1 MNRVTR
7 RAWLL
12 GVFLLVM
19 VTGIV
24 LFGVEYAFRAGDW
37 VSTPGSPHVFS
48 GTNLGCGQVTDR
60 SGVLLL
66 DLAEGRSYAGMESTR
81 RSTLHWLGDRRGSIR
96 AAAISNYTEE
106 MSGFDPVNGVYSPD
120 GEKGK
125 MTLTLSAQVQNAA
138 MEAMNGRKGT
148 VGVYNYRT
156 GEILCALTTPTY
168 DPDNPPTQEELAR
181 EDYEGVYLNRFL
193 QSVYIPGSIFKV
205 VTTAAALDTVPD
217 ILNQTF
223 TCNGSYAYGTEKV
236 TCERAHGT
244 QNLSQALSHSCN
256 CAFAQISK
264 LVGRDNMLRYVEQLQ
279 VTKEVTFDGVT
290 TAAGNYDIEGAG
302 GASFA
307 WSCIG
312 QHTDQINP
320 CRYMTFM
327 GAIARS
333 GQGVEPHLVRSVTLG
348 EKTPY
353 LAQAVQGERILSED
367 TAATLREY
375 LRRNVQNVYG
385 DGNFPGLNVCA
396 KSGTSQLGGGK
407 TSNAM
412 FAGFVADED
421 YPLAF
426 IVVIENG
433 GYGSAA
439 CVPVISKVLAACK
452 AVLDGE
458 AG

>member
-1 MNRVTR
+1 MNRVTKR
-7 RAWLL
+7 TWLL
-12 GVFLLVM
+12 GVFLLILLGGM
-19 VTGIV
+19 V
-24 LFGVEYAFRAGDW
+24 LFGGEYALRAGTW
-37 VSTPGSPHVFS
+37 VSTPGSPHVYN

-66 DLAEGRSYAGMESTR
+66 DMVGQRSYASLESTR
-81 RSTLHWLGDRRGSIR
+81 RSTLHWLGDRRGSIQ
-96 AAAISNYTEE
+96 ASAISNYTQE
-106 MSGFDPVNGVYSPD
+106 MSGFDPVNGVYSPG
-120 GEKGK
+120 GEEGK

-138 MEAMNGRKGT
+138 LEAMNGRKGT
-148 VGVYNYRT
+148 IGVYNYMT

-168 DPDNPPTQEELAR
+168 DPDDPPSQEALEGDA
-181 EDYEGVYLNRFL
+181 YEGVYLNRFL

-217 ILNQTF
+217 ILDKTF
-223 TCNGSYAYGTEKV
+223 TCTGSYAYGSEKV

-264 LVGRDNMLRYVEQLQ
+264 LVGRENMLRYVEQLQ
-279 VTKEVTFDGVT
+279 VTKEVSFDGVT
-290 TAAGNYDIEGAG
+290 TAAGNYDITGAG

-312 QHTDQINP
+312 QYTDQINP
-320 CRYMTFM
+320 CSYMTFM
-327 GAIARS
+327 GAIARG
-333 GQGVEPHLVRSVTLG
+333 GQGVEPHLVADVTLG
-348 EKTPY
+348 EKTAY
-353 LAQAVQGERILSED
+353 ESTAVLGERILSEE

-375 LRRNVQNVYG
+375 LRRNVRDVYG

-412 FAGFVADED
+412 FTGFVADED

-426 IVVIENG
+426 IVVVENG
-433 GYGSAA
+433 GYGSAT
-439 CVPVISKVLAACK
+439 CVPVIAKVLSACK

-458 AG
+458 S